1 MVEEIKSAFEGI
13 KTEVNGAIESA
24 KAENAVAVDS
34 LKSELEELK
43 SQVSVVKDA
52 ADKLEAKNNRI
63 KMNENQVKGFNVVL
77 GEAIEKN
84 AELIGKVGA
93 GEMKS
98 TKFNLDTK
106 AVGTMTE
113 AANLTGDIP
122 RSYANQVYALPARK
136 VHVRSLLPVGTI
148 STGLFTFP
156 KETGGE
162 GAPAVQTQ
170 GSAKAQVDFDITM
183 SDAAAQFIA
192 GYTRISRQ
200 MLDDVPAMTSFLQS
214 RLLEKYLVA
223 EDAQLLSG
231 DGSAPDLQGILGVA
245 SAYAGSETVY
255 VAQLVSAVG
264 QVEAANYQANGIL
277 VNPTDWATILLTQN
291 TNAPYSLP
299 GAVVV
304 GPDGS
309 LNICGIPVYKS
320 TAIAAGTFLVGDW
333 AMGAQIMQRD
343 GISVQ
348 FSENDQDN
356 FIKNLITV
364 RVEARIAFP
373 IYYNAAF
380 VTGTFGT
387 AGV

>member
-1 MVEEIKSAFEGI
+1 MVEEIKGAFESV
-13 KTEVNGAIESA
+13 KTEVNGAIDTL

-52 ADKLEAKNNRI
+52 ADKLEAKNNR
-63 KMNENQVKGFNVVL
+63 KTMSENQVKGFNATL
-77 GEAIEKN
+77 AEAIEKN
-84 AELIGKVGA
+84 ADSIAKLGR
-93 GEMKS
+93 GEQKRTS
-98 TKFNLDTK
+98 FILDTK
-106 AVGTMTE
+106 AVGNMTE

-122 RSYANQVYALPARK
+122 RQYAPQVYALPARK

-162 GAPAVQTQ
+162 GAPTVQTQ

-183 SDAAAQFIA
+183 TDAAAQYIA
-192 GYTRISRQ
+192 GFVRISRQ

-214 RLLEKYLVA
+214 RLIEKYLVA

-245 SAYAGSETVY
+245 SAYAGSSTVY
-255 VAQLVSAVG
+255 VAQLVEAAA
-264 QVEAANYQANGIL
+264 QVEAANYSATGIL
-277 VNPTDWATILLTQN
+277 INPTDWATILLTQN

-299 GAVVV
+299 GATVVS
-304 GPDGS
+304 PDGGLS
-309 LNICGIPVYKS
+309 IAGIPVFKS

-333 AMGAQIMQRD
+333 AMGAQIMQNQ
-343 GISVQ
+343 GIGVQ
-348 FSENDQDN
+348 FSEMDSDN
-356 FIKNLITV
+356 FQKNLITV

-373 IYYNAAF
+373 IYYSGAF
-380 VTGTFGT
+380 VTGTFG
-387 AGV
+387 A